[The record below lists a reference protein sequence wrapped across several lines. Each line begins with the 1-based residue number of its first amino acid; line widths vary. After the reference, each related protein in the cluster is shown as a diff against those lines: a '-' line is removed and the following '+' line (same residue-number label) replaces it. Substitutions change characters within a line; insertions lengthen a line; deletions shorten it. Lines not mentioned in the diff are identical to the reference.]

1 MWPIECRMASTCR
14 TGAPDSGSSARG
26 GQTRNGQTR
35 GGTFTAAVHKTAAS
49 GAAPCDAAASK
60 AGPFALVESGS
71 RGVRL
76 SAVNQAALR
85 AGLAA
90 GDALADARAVYPA
103 LATATATPAADR
115 ARLAKLASWL
125 GRYGIGRNAYGFTR
139 PAAGG
144 YPVRHYG
151 LWVDISGV
159 AHLYGGEAA
168 LLTDLARRLTGFGLT
183 AHLGLADTLGA
194 AHALAWHGGTGHGH
208 NRPVSARIA
217 PTGATLAAI
226 GDLPVAALRLDA
238 ACVKLLGRLGLK
250 TIGNLSSLPRATIE
264 RRFHSRETGRRVLL
278 RLDQALGT
286 ITEPRRPMAEP
297 PVLAVEALFAEPL
310 ISSDGLMAET
320 ARLVD
325 RLCSD
330 FKARNLGVRAL
341 RLALYRS
348 DGSRAEA
355 GIGTSRPECDGAH
368 LMRLMAERLSSL
380 DLGFGADML
389 VLEATRAEPLPQDQH
404 ALTTPVPGQAV
415 DGAEAEARLVDSL
428 TNRLGSSRVMRL
440 RPVDSHWPERAEMSV
455 PALKAQIANS
465 QPGGTQ
471 SGGARPGETRPG
483 GTRPGGT
490 RPGETRPGG
499 ELAWHVA
506 GRALRPALLLT
517 SPEPIEVIAGV
528 PDGPP
533 VQFLWRRLIHRV
545 AAAAGPER
553 IEPEWWRN
561 IGADQSGKGKMR
573 VETRVRDYYRL
584 QDTAGARFW
593 VFRAGRYEADTDGA
607 NAGGEGGGGEGGGD
621 ADWGD
626 AAANAGAADA
636 DPAPSPA
643 WFVHGIIA

>member
-1 MWPIECRMASTCR
+1 
-14 TGAPDSGSSARG
+14 
-26 GQTRNGQTR
+26 
-35 GGTFTAAVHKTAAS
+35 
-49 GAAPCDAAASK
+49 
-60 AGPFALVESGS
+60 
-71 RGVRL
+71 
-76 SAVNQAALR
+76 
-85 AGLAA
+85 
-90 GDALADARAVYPA
+90 LADARAIYPA

-115 ARLAKLASWL
+115 ARLGKLASWL

-168 LLTDLARRLTGFGLT
+168 LLTDLGRRLTGFGLT

-208 NRPVSARIA
+208 DRPMSACIA
-217 PTGATLAAI
+217 PTGATLASIA
-226 GDLPVAALRLDA
+226 DLPVAALRLDA

-250 TIGNLSSLPRATIE
+250 TIGNLSSLPRATVE
-264 RRFHSRETGRRVLL
+264 RRFHSREAGRRVLL

-355 GIGTSRPECDGAH
+355 KVGTSRPECDWAH

-404 ALTTPVPGQAV
+404 ALTTPVAGQAV
-415 DGAEAEARLVDSL
+415 AEAEARLVDSL

-440 RPVDSHWPERAEMSV
+440 RPADSHWPERAEMSV
-455 PALKAQIANS
+455 PALKAQMANS
-465 QPGGTQ
+465 QPGGPQ
-471 SGGARPGETRPG
+471 SGGARS
-483 GTRPGGT
+483 
-490 RPGETRPGG
+490 GG

-517 SPEPIEVIAGV
+517 SPEPIEVIARV

-533 VQFLWRRLIHRV
+533 VQFLWRRVIHRV

-561 IGADQSGKGKMR
+561 IGADRLGKSEMR

-593 VFRAGRYEADTDGA
+593 VFRAGRYEADTDATDAVGTDA
-607 NAGGEGGGGEGGGD
+607 DGVRAGGGN
-621 ADWGD
+621 ADGVY
-626 AAANAGAADA
+626 AAASAGPTDA
-636 DPAPSPA
+636 APSPA

>member
-1 MWPIECRMASTCR
+1 MAPTCR

-26 GQTRNGQTR
+26 GQTRNRPTR
-35 GGTFTAAVHKTAAS
+35 GGTFTAAAAS

-90 GDALADARAVYPA
+90 GDALADARAMYPA

-115 ARLAKLASWL
+115 ARLGKLASWL

-168 LLTDLARRLTGFGLT
+168 LLTDLARRLTDFGLT

-194 AHALAWHGGTGHGH
+194 AHALAWHGGNGHGH
-208 NRPVSARIA
+208 NRPMSARIA

-226 GDLPVAALRLDA
+226 ADLPVAALRLDA

-355 GIGTSRPECDGAH
+355 VIGTSRPECDPAH

-404 ALTTPVPGQAV
+404 ALTTHVAGQAV
-415 DGAEAEARLVDSL
+415 DGAEARLVDSL

-440 RPVDSHWPERAEMSV
+440 RPADSHWPERAEISV

-465 QPGGTQ
+465 HPGGPQ
-471 SGGARPGETRPG
+471 PGGARPGEARSVETQS
-483 GTRPGGT
+483 
-490 RPGETRPGG
+490 GETQSGG

-506 GRALRPALLLT
+506 GRALRPSLLLT
-517 SPEPIEVIAGV
+517 SPEPIEVIARV

-533 VQFLWRRLIHRV
+533 VQFLWRRVIHRV

-561 IGADQSGKGKMR
+561 IGADRSGKGEMR

-593 VFRAGRYEADTDGA
+593 VFRAGRYEADTDGTDA
-607 NAGGEGGGGEGGGD
+607 AGTDSNGGHAGGGNVGGGN
-621 ADWGD
+621 ADGVY
-626 AAANAGAADA
+626 AAASARPTDA
-636 DPAPSPA
+636 APSPA